1 MNFKHLPATTLGVVV
16 LGLSANAQAAVFSD
30 RASFDAAVST
40 NTLVNFEGLVLPPG
54 EIVELG
60 ASASI
65 GGVLFEGV
73 DITAWAPEP
82 LLPAGLAYNSG
93 FLGWDGDPPYH
104 SGSHVLT
111 LTFENGPV
119 TAFGFD
125 FMEVRGH
132 ASIYTIDV
140 GGLSF
145 AAASGGPHPSFFGY
159 MSNVAFSSITF
170 TQTPVVDEAFDF
182 YSMDNLTYLSQRL
195 PGVDPGVPEPASWAL
210 MVLGF
215 GGLGAVL
222 RRRRF
227 VIAA

>member
-1 MNFKHLPATTLGVVV
+1 MNFKQLTATAVGVVA
-16 LGLSANAQAAVFSD
+16 LGLSASAQAAVFSD
-30 RASFDAAVST
+30 RASFDAAVSA
-40 NTLVNFEGLVLPPG
+40 NTTVNFEGLVSPPA
-54 EIVELG
+54 EIDELG

-73 DITAWAPEP
+73 DITAWALEP

-93 FLGWDGDPPYH
+93 FLAWDGDPPFH

-132 ASIYTIDV
+132 ASTYTIDV

-145 AAASGGPHPSFFGY
+145 GAASGGPNSSFFGY
-159 MSNVAFSSITF
+159 SSNVAFSSITF
-170 TQTPVVDEAFDF
+170 TQTPVVDESFDF
-182 YSMDNLTYLSQRL
+182 YSMDNLSYLTHRL
-195 PGVDPGVPEPASWAL
+195 PGVDSGVPEPASWAL

-215 GGLGAVL
+215 GGLGATL
-222 RRRRF
+222 RRRRLM
-227 VIAA
+227 IAA